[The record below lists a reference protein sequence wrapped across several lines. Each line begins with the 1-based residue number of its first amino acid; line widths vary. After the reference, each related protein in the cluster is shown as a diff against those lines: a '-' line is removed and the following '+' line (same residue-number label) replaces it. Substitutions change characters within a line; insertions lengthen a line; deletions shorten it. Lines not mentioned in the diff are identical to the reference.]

1 MRKPVYLL
9 IFVLALSLVYACA
22 QTGSSSSGTSQTP
35 TQSQQP
41 TPKDPTTP
49 TSTGTVGSNPSTT
62 PPDQSTSQGANTV
75 STGDLQAQIQNALKN
90 EPTLANDN
98 INVSV
103 TDNEIDLSGTVANG
117 KARQTAK
124 RIAQSYAGNRKVK
137 EHLTLS
143 GGQDNV
149 SNPVHNNENPASNPD
164 NNSKPSGNKPPQ
176 K

>member
-1 MRKPVYLL
+1 MRKSLYLL
-9 IFVLALSLVYACA
+9 VFALALSLAYSSA
-22 QTGSSSSGTSQTP
+22 QTGSSNSGATQTR
-35 TQSQQP
+35 SQQP
-41 TPKDPTTP
+41 APKDPTTP
-49 TSTGTVGSNPSTT
+49 SPTETPSSNPSPT
-62 PPDQSTSQGANTV
+62 PPDEPSAQGANTT

-90 EPTLANDN
+90 EPTLTNDN

-117 KARQTAK
+117 KAKLTAK

-137 EHLTLS
+137 EHLTVS

-149 SNPVHNNENPASNPD
+149 STPARNSENPASNG
-164 NNSKPSGNKPPQ
+164 KPSGNKPPQ

>member
-1 MRKPVYLL
+1 MRKPLYLL
-9 IFVLALSLVYACA
+9 VFVLALSLAYASA
-22 QTGSSSSGTSQTP
+22 QTGSSSSVP
-35 TQSQQP
+35 TQSQHP
-41 TPKDPTTP
+41 TPKDPTP
-49 TSTGTVGSNPSTT
+49 PSSTGTLGSNPSTT
-62 PPDQSTSQGANTV
+62 PPDQPNAQGANTA

-117 KARQTAK
+117 KAKLTAK

-137 EHLTLS
+137 EHLTVS
-143 GGQDNV
+143 GGQDNL
-149 SNPVHNNENPASNPD
+149 SNPVRNNENPSSNPD
-164 NNSKPSGNKPPQ
+164 SNNKPSGNKPPQ

>member
-1 MRKPVYLL
+1 MRKPLYLL
-9 IFVLALSLVYACA
+9 VFVLALSLFCASA
-22 QTGSSSSGTSQTP
+22 QTGSSNSGTSQAQ

-41 TPKDPTTP
+41 TSKDPTTP
-49 TSTGTVGSNPSTT
+49 SSTGTMGSNPSTT
-62 PPDQSTSQGANTV
+62 PPNEPAIQSASTTS
-75 STGDLQAQIQNALKN
+75 SSDLQTQIQNALKN

-103 TDNEIDLSGTVANG
+103 TDNEIDLSGAVANA

-137 EHLTLS
+137 EHLTV

-164 NNSKPSGNKPPQ
+164 SNPKPSGNKPP
-176 K
+176 KK

>member
-1 MRKPVYLL
+1 MKSLYLL
-9 IFVLALSLVYACA
+9 VFVLALSLACASA
-22 QTGSSSSGTSQTP
+22 QTGSSNSGGSQA
-35 TQSQQP
+35 QSQQP
-41 TPKDPTTP
+41 APKDPARP
-49 TSTGTVGSNPSTT
+49 SSTGTPGSNPSPTL
-62 PPDQSTSQGANTV
+62 PDQPNAQGASTV
-75 STGDLQAQIQNALKN
+75 TTGDLQAQIQNALKN

-103 TDNEIDLSGTVANG
+103 TDNEIELSGTVPNG
-117 KARQTAK
+117 KAKLTAK

-137 EHLTLS
+137 EHLTVS

-164 NNSKPSGNKPPQ
+164 SNSKPAGNKPPQ